1 MNWISLQFKA
11 DFRLPIHSFSRP
23 ALFRAS
29 WWPSCWSQSMNLN
42 FSVSGFSWCHVWM
55 GGFPHTDDVEAKQL
69 VHINLV
75 VLVLV
80 LEHPAAPRKWRK
92 YTVLGLRTAWNLGK
106 QMYDQISESYC
117 LTGCPSSLQ
126 FFTGRCSNTTGAG
139 GKDHKPEFCS
149 SNLCKSP
156 TILQF
161 LVSTKKLDP
170 ETHAQ
175 QL

>member
-1 MNWISLQFKA
+1 MERVDA
-11 DFRLPIHSFSRP
+11 
-23 ALFRAS
+23 
-29 WWPSCWSQSMNLN
+29 
-42 FSVSGFSWCHVWM
+42 
-55 GGFPHTDDVEAKQL
+55 FPHTNVEAKQL

-80 LEHPAAPRKWRK
+80 LEHPCTQKVKKIYSTWFK
-92 YTVLGLRTAWNLGK
+92 NCLGPAWNLGK
-106 QMYDQISESYC
+106 QTYDQISESCC

-170 ETHAQ
+170 ETHTQ